1 MKWVDPHGYRE
12 VHFLGGGSVD
22 RDANKEY
29 LCRAFTV
36 GRLLTLSTYLPA
48 DRAGI

>member
-12 VHFLGGGSVD
+12 VNFWWWSVD